1 LESTLL
7 WFIVFIGIALA
18 ALSGLFLYGWRRRKE
33 KPPPGVKPLT
43 DADDEKWK

>member
-1 LESTLL
+1 MSDT

-18 ALSGLFLYGWRRRKE
+18 GLAGLFLYGWRRRKE

-43 DADDEKWK
+43 DKDDEDWRR

>member
-1 LESTLL
+1 VNET

-18 ALSGLFLYGWRRRKE
+18 GLVGLFLYGWRRRKE
-33 KPPPGVKPLT
+33 KPPPVKPLT

>member
-1 LESTLL
+1 MSET
-7 WFIVFIGIALA
+7 WFIVFIGVSLA
-18 ALSGLFLYGWRRRKE
+18 ALIGLFLYGWRRRNE